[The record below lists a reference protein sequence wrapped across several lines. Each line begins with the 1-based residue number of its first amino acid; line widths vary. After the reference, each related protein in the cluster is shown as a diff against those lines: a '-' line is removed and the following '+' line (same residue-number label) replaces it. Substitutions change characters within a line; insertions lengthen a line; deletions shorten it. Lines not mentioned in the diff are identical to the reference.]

1 MCEHLTQANCP
12 QLNSCTGDT
21 PASPFQQRG
30 TGAERQTSGTCGLT
44 CCGSCENSNPVGL
57 LVKMLKATLPLDSI
71 PFAMTWRE
79 KATPSGRCVFQ
90 LAPSEASIAA
100 NGYSFW
106 PTPQAMDGMKARP
119 AAAMYRQMTHGGR
132 KNRRKIANMKDVAVY
147 GLNWTGEAV
156 RLGDGELNPQRLEWM
171 QGYQIGWT
179 EIEQ

>member
-1 MCEHLTQANCP
+1 MCKPLTQGNYP
-12 QLNSCTGDT
+12 QLNSCTGAT
-21 PASPFQQRG
+21 HASRSVLPG
-30 TGAERQTSGTCGLT
+30 TGAERPTSDTCGHT

-57 LVKMLKATLPLDSI
+57 LVKMLRATLPLDSI
-71 PFAMTWRE
+71 PFAMTWRL
-79 KATPSGRCVFQ
+79 KATPSGRFVFQ
-90 LAPSEASIAA
+90 LALLEASIAA
-100 NGYSFW
+100 SGCSFW

-119 AAAMYRQMTHGGR
+119 AEAMYRQMTHGGR

-171 QGYQIGWT
+171 QGYPIGWT

>member
-1 MCEHLTQANCP
+1 MVSPQTNSQLTLFTADTLDFANHSAQP
-12 QLNSCTGDT
+12 GI
-21 PASPFQQRG
+21 
-30 TGAERQTSGTCGLT
+30 GAERLTNGICGLT
-44 CCGSCENSNPVGL
+44 CCGSCGKSNPVGW

-79 KATPSGRCVFQ
+79 KATPSGRFVSQ
-90 LAPSEASIAA
+90 LAPLEQSIAES
-100 NGYSFW
+100 GCSFW

-119 AAAMYRQMTHGGR
+119 EAAMYRQMTHGGR
-132 KNRRKIANMKDVAVY
+132 KNRQKIANMKDVAVY

-171 QGYQIGWT
+171 QGYPIGWT